1 MNDLHNEDQDRKELG
16 VRGMLFPR
24 DRNGEDELPAGRHP
38 EEMIWGL
45 DLGGQASFNRQMNI
59 QGNKAAVHKSLFRP

>member
-1 MNDLHNEDQDRKELG
+1 MNYLYNKDRDRKELG
-16 VRGMLFPR
+16 VPGMLFSCGR
-24 DRNGEDELPAGRHP
+24 SGEDELLAGRHP

-59 QGNKAAVHKSLFRP
+59 QGNEAAVHKSLFLP